1 MCDIYELLKN
11 KILEFGN
18 FLVSVSKNEETINK
32 IKSLMLDM
40 DKFKIAMFITYLNKE
55 TINNEF
61 NSYGEFDNDT
71 NEKFNNYIDY
81 FIESRK
87 FL

>member
-1 MCDIYELLKN
+1 MDIYELLKN

-40 DKFKIAMFITYLNKE
+40 DRFKIAMFITYLNKE

>member
-1 MCDIYELLKN
+1 MDIYELLKN